1 MNTRQLSADQIKEAA
16 HVLQS
21 GQVLGLPTETVYGLA
36 ANGLSPDAV
45 SHIFTAKGRPSD
57 NPLILHIAK
66 PSWIERYCV
75 RVPDSAWK
83 LANHFFP
90 APLTL
95 ILERNESIPDI
106 VTAGLPTVGIRC
118 PDHPVARA
126 VIELC
131 DFPVAAPSGN
141 TSGKPSPTTL
151 REMLDDMDGK
161 IPAIIEGGGCLV
173 GVESTILD
181 VREKPRLL
189 RAGGIS
195 VETLEEVLGE
205 KIEIDPALYGNT
217 AEKPLAPGM
226 KYRHYAP
233 NAPVTVVV
241 GRKSGDYI
249 AQNALSGDG
258 VICFDEYEA
267 LFPHCLTKTLGN
279 ESDFSSHSQRI
290 FSALRFFD
298 ATSVSRIWAQCPKEE
313 GLGLAVSN
321 RLRKAAGFHVIH
333 LQEELL

>member
-1 MNTRQLSADQIKEAA
+1 MNTQQLLEHQITEAA
-16 HVLQS
+16 KILQS

-36 ANGLSPDAV
+36 ANGLRSEAV
-45 SHIFTAKGRPSD
+45 SRIFQVKGRPSD
-57 NPLILHIAK
+57 NPLILHIAN
-66 PSWIERYCV
+66 PSWIERYCIN
-75 RVPDSAWK
+75 VPDSAWK

-95 ILERNESIPDI
+95 ILERNENIPDI
-106 VTAGLPTVGIRC
+106 VTAGLSTVGIRC
-118 PDHPVARA
+118 PNHLVARA

-151 REMLDDMDGK
+151 KEMLDDMDGK
-161 IPAIIEGGGCLV
+161 IPAIIEGGSCFV

-189 RAGGIS
+189 RAGGVS
-195 VETLEEVLGE
+195 VEALEAVLGE
-205 KIEIDPALYGNT
+205 KIEIDPTLYGNT
-217 AEKPLAPGM
+217 SQKPLAPGM

-233 NAPVTVVV
+233 DAPVTVVV
-241 GRKSGDYI
+241 GCESGDYI
-249 AQNALSGDG
+249 AKNALSGDG
-258 VICFDEYEA
+258 VICFDEYES
-267 LFPHCLTKTLGN
+267 LFSHCLTKTLGK
-279 ESDFSSHSQRI
+279 ELDFSSHSQKI

-298 ATSVSRIWAQCPKEE
+298 ATSVPRIWAQCPKEE

-333 LQEELL
+333 LQEGLL